1 MRIPEEFSN
10 RQSTKPRSSL
20 TVITIESTIKA
31 TRGVDMP
38 KAAATGRTKAAR
50 KNPIKTTKPKDPKD
64 SHLYTDDNP
73 ATTIHG
79 TGFKD
84 KAAAERTLDLIKDRS
99 LIYQFQTVNTMYH
112 RAKHHPSMRKAP
124 EGSAST
130 ADMRAAMEL
139 FRHWLDV
146 KYPAER
152 DALRAG
158 GFKPLL
164 SKRAIQRYLPKIE
177 ESKSIDSEAKRFAK
191 VYAELPK
198 GKKLGN
204 VLVDDSKPT
213 EPDWEKK
220 RYEVL
225 NELVPKD
232 KEGGDDTWKL
242 SELWTD
248 DRTVSEQHL
257 GLIAW
262 AWSPVPESKIPSP

>member
-1 MRIPEEFSN
+1 
-10 RQSTKPRSSL
+10 
-20 TVITIESTIKA
+20 
-31 TRGVDMP
+31 MP
-38 KAAATGRTKAAR
+38 KAATTSRTKAAR
-50 KNPIKTTKPKDPKD
+50 KNPIKATKPKDPKD

-84 KAAAERTLDLIKDRS
+84 KAAAERTLDLIKNRS

-130 ADMRAAMEL
+130 ADMRAAMDA
-139 FRHWLDV
+139 FRTWLDV
-146 KYPAER
+146 TYPVNR
-152 DALRAG
+152 DSLRAG

-164 SKRAIQRYLPKIE
+164 SKKAVQHYLPKIE
-177 ESKSIDSEAKRFAK
+177 ESNSISPEAKRFAK

-213 EPDWEKK
+213 EPDWERK

-225 NELVPKD
+225 NEAVSD
-232 KEGGDDTWKL
+232 GKEAGDDAWKL

-248 DRTVSEQHL
+248 DKTVSDQHL
-257 GLIAW
+257 SLIAW